1 MKRIVFA
8 AAFLASTLLAI
19 GASAQQKPQT
29 GNRLYVMDCGQGHAP
44 DKARWSPG
52 VEVGKPWD
60 ISDNCY
66 LIRHGRDYLLWDTG
80 ITDSLQ
86 PGPAGQTS
94 PIAWSKPKKLIQQLA
109 GIGVTPDDIKY
120 IAVSHSHPDHIG
132 NVDLFPKSQ
141 LLMQKAEWDFAF
153 ADNKKPFSGEHP
165 VKKLESD
172 YDVFGDGS
180 VEILQTPGHTPGH
193 QLLMV
198 KLQKTGWLM
207 LSGDAVHFKS
217 NWDNRRIPAG
227 NTDKQATLISMQRMA
242 AVLDARRAKLWIN
255 HDKAQS
261 NTLKHAPD
269 FYE

>member
-8 AAFLASTLLAI
+8 AALLASTLLAI
-19 GASAQQKPQT
+19 DASAQQKPST

-44 DKARWSPG
+44 DKSRWSPG

-80 ITDSLQ
+80 ITDTLQ

-109 GIGVTPDDIKY
+109 GLGVTPDDIKY

-132 NVDLFPKSQ
+132 NVVLFPKAE
-141 LLMQKAEWDFAF
+141 LLIQKAEWDFAF
-153 ADNKKPFSGEHP
+153 ADNKKPFPAERP

-172 YDVFGDGS
+172 FDVFGDGS

-193 QLLMV
+193 QTLMV

-217 NWDNRRIPAG
+217 NWDNRRLPAG
-227 NTDKQATLISMQRMA
+227 NTDKPMTLISMQRMA
-242 AVLDARRAKLWIN
+242 SVLDARHAKLWIN

>member
-1 MKRIVFA
+1 MTRIALA
-8 AAFLASTLLAI
+8 AAFVACALLALP
-19 GASAQQKPQT
+19 AMAQQKAPA
-29 GNRLYVMDCGQGHAP
+29 GVRLYIMDCGQGHAP

-66 LIRHGRDYLLWDTG
+66 LIRHGRDYMLWDTG
-80 ITDSLQ
+80 ITDNLQ

-94 PIAWSKPKKLIQQLA
+94 PIQWSKPKKLIQQLA
-109 GIGVTPDDIKY
+109 ALGVTPDDIKI
-120 IAVSHSHPDHIG
+120 IAVSHTHPDHVG

-141 LLMQKAEWDFAF
+141 LLIQKAEWDFAF
-153 ADNKKPFSGEHP
+153 SDNKKPFSAEHP

-172 YDVFGDGS
+172 YDVFGDDT
-180 VEILQTPGHTPGH
+180 VEIIQTPGHTPGH
-193 QLLMV
+193 ETLLV
-198 KLQKTGWLM
+198 KLQKTGWIM

-227 NTDKQATLISMQRMA
+227 NTDKPMTLVSMQRMQ
-242 AVLDARRAKLWIN
+242 AVIEARHAKLWIN

-261 NTLKHAPD
+261 KGLKYAPN